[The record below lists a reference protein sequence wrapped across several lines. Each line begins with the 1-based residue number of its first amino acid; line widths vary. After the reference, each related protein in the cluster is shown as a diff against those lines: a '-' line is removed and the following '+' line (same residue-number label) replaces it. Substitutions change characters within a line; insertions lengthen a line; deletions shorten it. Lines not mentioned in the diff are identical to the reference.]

1 MSRNK
6 TQYVI
11 YRDHGFFNNSN
22 EKEGL
27 EILEIVNTKNK
38 AYQKM
43 KKVNGDSIFK
53 IRTTPSKCYTEFIVV
68 KRCWPF
74 EEEKKESFIIEE
86 EFK

>member
-11 YRDHGFFNNSN
+11 YRDYGFFNNPN

-27 EILEIVNTKNK
+27 EILETSNTKNK

-53 IRTTPSKCYTEFIVV
+53 IHVTPSKYYTEFIVV

-74 EEEKKESFIIEE
+74 EEKKEEFFIIEE
-86 EFK
+86 ESE

>member
-11 YRDHGFFNNSN
+11 YRDHGFFNNPN

-27 EILEIVNTKNK
+27 EILEIANTKNK
-38 AYQKM
+38 AFQKM
-43 KKVNGDSIFK
+43 KKVNGDSIFR
-53 IRTTPSKCYTEFIVV
+53 IHITPSKYFTEFVLV

-74 EEEKKESFIIEE
+74 EEKKEEFFIIEE
-86 EFK
+86 ESN

>member
-11 YRDHGFFNNSN
+11 YRDYGFFNNPN

-27 EILEIVNTKNK
+27 EILETSNTKNK

-53 IRTTPSKCYTEFIVV
+53 IHVTPSKYYTEFIVV

-74 EEEKKESFIIEE
+74 EEEKEESFIMEE
-86 EFK
+86 ESN